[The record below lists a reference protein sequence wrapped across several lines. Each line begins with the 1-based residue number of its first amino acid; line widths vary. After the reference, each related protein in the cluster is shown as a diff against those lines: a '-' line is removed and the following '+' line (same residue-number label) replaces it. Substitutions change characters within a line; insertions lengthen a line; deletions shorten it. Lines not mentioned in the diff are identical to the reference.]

1 MPFIPQRLEAL
12 PVQSWKSLLGSLVFC
27 VVVYALAAMVIH
39 MSMPELG
46 SLGTVLLNSEA
57 IGLTVVLV
65 GWLVVQIPWV
75 RRLEPNTAFVLTA
88 AIAVPVGYVVGRSLC
103 FWVMD
108 EPFSFLAPG
117 EARMFPIVGTALISG
132 LVLYALGV
140 RRQLSHEAAGRMEA
154 QRLATEAQLR
164 LLRIQLEPHMLF
176 NTLANLRTMVDDEP
190 EAAKTM
196 IDQLIC
202 YLRATLA
209 ASCSES
215 TTLKQEFSQ
224 LKAYLDIMALRMG
237 SRMCYSLD
245 LPAELNQARIP
256 PMLLQPLVEN
266 AIKHGLEPKVGRG
279 AIDVKATTEG
289 ACVVITVKDTGLGLP
304 ADHDPDGRST
314 SYGLAHV
321 NERLKAA
328 YGGRAFLKLDRNE
341 PQGVCATVR
350 IPGLASET
358 AAKQKALLKGCA

>member
-1 MPFIPQRLEAL
+1 MLFIPQRLEAL
-12 PVQSWKSLLGSLVFC
+12 PDQSWKSLLGSLGFC
-27 VVVYALAAMVIH
+27 VLVYALAAMVIH

-46 SLGTVLLNSEA
+46 SLGTVLMFSES
-57 IGLTVVLV
+57 IGLTVVIV
-65 GWLVVQIPWV
+65 GWLVVQAPWV
-75 RRLEPNTAFVLTA
+75 RRLEPNAAFVLTA
-88 AIAVPVGYVVGRSLC
+88 AIAMPVGYVAGRAFCLSVLG
-103 FWVMD
+103 

-117 EARMFPIVGTALISG
+117 EMAMFPIVGTALISG

-140 RRQLSHEAAGRMEA
+140 RRQLAREEAGRLQA

-176 NTLANLRTMVDDEP
+176 NTLANLRSLVDDEP

-209 ASCSES
+209 ASCTES

-237 SRMCYSLD
+237 TRMCYSLE
-245 LPAELNQARIP
+245 LPVELNQARIP

-266 AIKHGLEPKVGRG
+266 AIKHGLEPKVGKG

-289 ACVVITVKDTGLGLP
+289 TCVVITVKDTGLGLP
-304 ADHDPDGRST
+304 ADYDPAARSE

-321 NERLKAA
+321 NERLQTA
-328 YGGRAFLKLDRNE
+328 YGGKAFLRLDRNE

-350 IPGLASET
+350 IPGLARET
-358 AAKQKALLKGCA
+358 ALKKGCG